1 MVRTQVYLSPRNVER
16 LQRIAAQTGKSH
28 SALIREA
35 IDGLDAPEGRTA
47 PLCSKERGGA
57 WGSGAEAEPL
67 RREWDARLGA
77 WEARDA

>member
-35 IDGLDAPEGRTA
+35 IDGLDAPESHRAAVLEETF
-47 PLCSKERGGA
+47 GA
-57 WGSGAEAEPL
+57 WGGGAEAEPL